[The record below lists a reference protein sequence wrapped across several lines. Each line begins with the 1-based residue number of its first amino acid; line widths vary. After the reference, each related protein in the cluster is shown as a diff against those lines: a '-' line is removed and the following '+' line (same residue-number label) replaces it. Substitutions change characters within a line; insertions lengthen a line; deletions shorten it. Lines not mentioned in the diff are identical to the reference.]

1 MPAFEILTGSA
12 LGSLLGMR
20 HALEP
25 DHLTAVSTLVTG
37 ERSSVRAAM
46 LGASW
51 GVGHTLSLVVVGA
64 VLVLLRAEMPARVAD
79 LFELFVAI
87 MLIALGI
94 RAILIAVGQGR
105 VGPAHTHHHGGIVHR
120 HAGAKPHV
128 HVGRWTLARR
138 PLLVGAVHGLAG
150 SGALTALVLATLT
163 SNAARITYM
172 ALFGIGSTL
181 GMALLSGLMGW
192 PLARIGGNRQTR
204 RGLSLAVGCV
214 SIALGIFWAYQL
226 TSRLLSH

>member
-37 ERSSVRAAM
+37 ERSSIRAAM

-94 RAILIAVGQGR
+94 RAILIAVRRGP
-105 VGPAHTHHHGGIVHR
+105 VGPAHTHHHGLVVHR

-214 SIALGIFWAYQL
+214 SIALGIFWGYPL
-226 TSRLLSH
+226 TSRLLSN